1 MIEQIYT
8 FFTIEMTYLCL
19 NLGILPLVTSQS
31 DKKSIDKMI
40 QKAIAADSARQ
51 KKELKKE
58 FQKMIDSELKSKAV
72 KELVSDI
79 VAKEISSDKGKNKV
93 ADITKL
99 VLRKLYR
106 ELAYNYTPVIDRIK
120 I

>member
-1 MIEQIYT
+1 MFEDDLL
-8 FFTIEMTYLCL
+8 ELRV
-19 NLGILPLVTSQS
+19 NLLAEEITRS
-31 DKKSIDKMI
+31 DRKSIDKMI
-40 QKAIAADSARQ
+40 QKAIAADSIKKQKEQ
-51 KKELKKE
+51 KKELQKQKKE
-58 FQKMIDSELKSKAV
+58 FQKMIDNELKSNAV
-72 KELVSDI
+72 KDLVNDI
-79 VAKEISSDKGKNKV
+79 VTKELGSKNTKEKV

>member
-1 MIEQIYT
+1 MSRNDLLE
-8 FFTIEMTYLCL
+8 LRVKL
-19 NLGILPLVTSQS
+19 LVEEITKS
-31 DKKSIDKMI
+31 DKKSIGKMI
-40 QKAIAADSARQ
+40 QKAIAADSVKQ
-51 KKELKKE
+51 KKE
-58 FQKMIDSELKSKAV
+58 FQKMIKDELKSKAV
-72 KELVSDI
+72 KKLVNDI
-79 VAKEISSDKGKNKV
+79 VTTELGSKVNKDRT

>member
-1 MIEQIYT
+1 MKSQEKLLDLRVGLLVE
-8 FFTIEMTYLCL
+8 EMTR
-19 NLGILPLVTSQS
+19 S
-31 DKKSIDKMI
+31 DKKSVEKMI
-40 QKAIAADSARQ
+40 RKAIVADASKQ
-51 KKELKKE
+51 KKEL
-58 FQKMIDSELKSKAV
+58 QKMIKDELGSSAVKKLVKDIVVAQLDSELGSKNN
-72 KELVSDI
+72 KERI
-79 VAKEISSDKGKNKV
+79 

>member
-1 MIEQIYT
+1 MIQNDLLE
-8 FFTIEMTYLCL
+8 LRVGL
-19 NLGILPLVTSQS
+19 LVEEITKS

-40 QKAIAADSARQ
+40 QKAIAADSAKQ
-51 KKELKKE
+51 KKE
-58 FQKMIDSELKSKAV
+58 FQKMIKDELNSKAV
-72 KELVSDI
+72 KKLVNDI
-79 VAKEISSDKGKNKV
+79 VTTELGSKESKERT

>member
-1 MIEQIYT
+1 MKTQDE
-8 FFTIEMTYLCL
+8 FLNLRVSLLVEEMTK
-19 NLGILPLVTSQS
+19 S
-31 DKKSIDKMI
+31 DKKSVEKMI
-40 QKAIAADSARQ
+40 KKALNAQAPQ
-51 KKELKKE
+51 NKKEI
-58 FQKMIDSELKSKAV
+58 QKIVKDELKSKTTKKMVEDSVRAA
-72 KELVSDI
+72 L
-79 VAKEISSDKGKNKV
+79 SSEMRSQDNKDRI

>member
-1 MIEQIYT
+1 M
-8 FFTIEMTYLCL
+8 
-19 NLGILPLVTSQS
+19 N
-31 DKKSIDKMI
+31 
-40 QKAIAADSARQ
+40 
-51 KKELKKE
+51 
-58 FQKMIDSELKSKAV
+58 
-72 KELVSDI
+72 DI
-79 VAKEISSDKGKNKV
+79 VATELSSELNSKDGKQRI

>member
-1 MIEQIYT
+1 MLENDLLELRVALLAEEIT
-8 FFTIEMTYLCL
+8 K
-19 NLGILPLVTSQS
+19 S

-40 QKAIAADSARQ
+40 RKALATDSAKQ
-51 KKELKKE
+51 KKE
-58 FQKMIDSELKSKAV
+58 FQKMIDSELKSKAI
-72 KELVSDI
+72 KELVRDI
-79 VAKEISSDKGKNKV
+79 VIAELSSKDNKQKV
-93 ADITKL
+93 ADVTKL